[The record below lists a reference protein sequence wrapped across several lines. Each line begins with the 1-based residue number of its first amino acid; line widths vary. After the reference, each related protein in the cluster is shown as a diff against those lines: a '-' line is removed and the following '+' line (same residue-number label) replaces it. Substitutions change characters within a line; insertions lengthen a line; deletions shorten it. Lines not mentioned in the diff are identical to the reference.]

1 MTFKELREKSGMS
14 RSGFAKF
21 FAIPYRTVQ
30 NWELGL
36 RECPEYLLDLMK
48 YKLEKENENKPQMP
62 VEKFPFELCPRCER
76 VVHKGLNYCPD
87 CGLALDWS
95 DSFVKIPQNFDGDLK
110 KEVEKQLKEKKA
122 IKKEG
127 TAD

>member
-36 RECPEYLLDLMK
+36 RECPGYLLDLIEIALDK
-48 YKLEKENENKPQMP
+48 IPQKP
-62 VEKFPFELCPRCER
+62 VEKLPFEVCSRCDR
-76 VVHKGLNYCPD
+76 GVHRGMKYCPE

-95 DSFVKIPQNFDGDLK
+95 DTEEEIIVH
-110 KEVEKQLKEKKA
+110 EKK
-122 IKKEG
+122 G
-127 TAD
+127 